1 MERIKIING
10 RGEKLAALVFQP
22 ADEPCLVVIIC
33 HGFRGGK
40 ENGGRIF
47 KFAKRLN
54 QRGAAVIAFDFGGSG
69 ESEGLFFDMTLS
81 SQADDLRAVIDY
93 AGQRF
98 AAPMVLLGRSFGGS
112 TVLVEGAGD
121 ERIAGFILWSTP
133 VFMEETFA
141 AMLPDEYNRMKSG
154 QVVAIRDDFGSY
166 QLGPGLAA
174 DLARHNMNHYLQAI
188 GKRPVLLVHAEDDE
202 LVSAENAR
210 YMQKQLTNASLNL
223 VEEAG
228 HRFLDK
234 TAVREDMTLAWLEE
248 LFLQ

>member
-1 MERIKIING
+1 MNVSRLSTAGERSWLHFFFSRPMNRVCG
-10 RGEKLAALVFQP
+10 HHLSWLSRRQ
-22 ADEPCLVVIIC
+22 
-33 HGFRGGK
+33 GK
-40 ENGGRIF
+40 RRRIF
-47 KFAKRLN
+47 NFAKRLN

-202 LVSAENAR
+202 LVSAE
-210 YMQKQLTNASLNL
+210 TL
-223 VEEAG
+223 VTC
-228 HRFLDK
+228 K
-234 TAVREDMTLAWLEE
+234 NN
-248 LFLQ
+248 